1 MASVVWWLLS
11 VGPPTVAVECVGVRL
26 WAEVAVLVL
35 LVCVVVVRAHVAILH
50 LLLSPVII
58 LLGIMFF
65 SSIQQA
71 D

>member
-1 MASVVWWLLS
+1 MAVIWWLLS
-11 VGPPTVAVECVGVRL
+11 VGPPTMAVECVGVRL
-26 WAEVAVLVL
+26 RAEIAVLVL
-35 LVCVVVVRAHVAILH
+35 LVGVVVVRAHVAIFH

-58 LLGIMFF
+58 LLGIMFL